1 MNGAL
6 AVNCLN
12 GKPIGLRDVLTF
24 ENVNPHGAV
33 MVMLRKP
40 GDAPMFACA
49 DDSVW
54 CGINTVRVTFEN
66 GVPVVSAPVE
76 NLRVYILSPDGQQPA
91 GETVLQER
99 GYTLTRI

>member
-1 MNGAL
+1 
-6 AVNCLN
+6 
-12 GKPIGLRDVLTF
+12 
-24 ENVNPHGAV
+24 

-66 GVPVVSAPVE
+66 GVPVVSSPVE